1 MGKYKEADLS
11 RLKRLSAAERPTKV
25 SVTEFAR
32 PLEPAAAAALL
43 RSLPDQL
50 AAKALR
56 EVIARTVAA
65 HRERRPVVLMLGG
78 HVIKVGVS
86 PCFIELLE
94 RGVIT
99 HVAMNGAAAIH
110 DVEIA
115 RLGRTSEDVEAN
127 LATGSFGMVDETG
140 TFMNEVAKVA
150 ARAGL
155 GLGEAWGRALEDEP
169 APHRDVSL
177 LARAWRRSVP
187 ATVHVALG
195 TDTIHYDPGCDGGA
209 LGETSLRDF
218 RVLAG
223 TLAGGPRRGGVECR
237 LRRAHAGG
245 VPQGPHGG
253 EEPRRQPR
261 RPDDGQLRPAPA
273 LPAARERGRAPDA
286 RRGSARLLP
295 DRSSRD
301 PDAAL
306 LRRSRGWNRGRNR
319 VVRNALRGRCLRGF
333 RDWQGG
339 VSIDSEG
346 TRARYSQSPG
356 RLSRPQTADDR
367 RRRTFRDARCYSIAA

>member
-32 PLEPAAAAALL
+32 PLEPAAASSLL

-223 TLAGGPRRGGVECR
+223 TLAEARGAVV
-237 LRRAHAGG
+237 LN
-245 VPQGPHGG
+245 V
-253 EEPRRQPR
+253 
-261 RPDDGQLRPAPA
+261 
-273 LPAARERGRAPDA
+273 
-286 RRGSARLLP
+286 GSAVLMPEVFLK
-295 DRSSRD
+295 
-301 PDAAL
+301 AL
-306 LRRSRGWNRGRNR
+306 TVAKNLGASLAGLTTVNFDQLQHYRPRVNVVERPTRGAGARGYSLTGHHEILMPLFC
-319 VVRNALRGRCLRGF
+319 A
-333 RDWQGG
+333 G
-339 VSIDSEG
+339 VMDG
-346 TRARYSQSPG
+346 
-356 RLSRPQTADDR
+356 
-367 RRRTFRDARCYSIAA
+367 IAAGIG

>member
-43 RSLPDQL
+43 SSLPDQL

-218 RVLAG
+218 RVFAG
-223 TLAGGPRRGGVECR
+223 TLAEARGAVV
-237 LRRAHAGG
+237 LN
-245 VPQGPHGG
+245 V
-253 EEPRRQPR
+253 
-261 RPDDGQLRPAPA
+261 
-273 LPAARERGRAPDA
+273 
-286 RRGSARLLP
+286 GSAVLMPEVFLK
-295 DRSSRD
+295 
-301 PDAAL
+301 AL
-306 LRRSRGWNRGRNR
+306 TVAKNLGASLAGLTTVNFDQLQHYRPRVNVVERPTRGAGARGYSLTGHHEILMPLFCAG
-319 VVRNALRGRCLRGF
+319 VVDGIGAGIG
-333 RDWQGG
+333 
-339 VSIDSEG
+339 
-346 TRARYSQSPG
+346 
-356 RLSRPQTADDR
+356 
-367 RRRTFRDARCYSIAA
+367 

>member
-1 MGKYKEADLS
+1 MGRYKEADLT

-25 SVTEFAR
+25 SVNEFAR

-50 AAKALR
+50 AARTLR
-56 EVIARTVAA
+56 EVIARTQAA
-65 HRERRPVVLMLGG
+65 HRAKRPVVLMLGG

-86 PCFIELLE
+86 PCFIELIE

-115 RLGRTSEDVEAN
+115 RMGRTSEDVEAH
-127 LATGSFGMVDETG
+127 LQAGSFGMVDETG
-140 TFMNEVAKVA
+140 TFMNEVARVA

-155 GLGEAWGRALEDEP
+155 GLGEAWGRALEDERSE
-169 APHRDVSL
+169 HRDVSL

-218 RVLAG
+218 RVFAG
-223 TLAGGPRRGGVECR
+223 TLAEARGAVV
-237 LRRAHAGG
+237 LN
-245 VPQGPHGG
+245 V
-253 EEPRRQPR
+253 
-261 RPDDGQLRPAPA
+261 
-273 LPAARERGRAPDA
+273 
-286 RRGSARLLP
+286 GSAVLMPEVFLKALTVARNLGASMDGLTTANFDQIQHYRPRVNVVERPTRAEGARGYSLTGHHEILLP
-295 DRSSRD
+295 LFC
-301 PDAAL
+301 A
-306 LRRSRGWNRGRNR
+306 G
-319 VVRNALRGRCLRGF
+319 VVAG
-333 RDWQGG
+333 
-339 VSIDSEG
+339 
-346 TRARYSQSPG
+346 
-356 RLSRPQTADDR
+356 
-367 RRRTFRDARCYSIAA
+367 IA

>member
-1 MGKYKEADLS
+1 MGRYPEADLS
-11 RLKRLSAAERPTKV
+11 KLQRLSAEDRPTKV

-50 AAKALR
+50 AARTLR
-56 EVIARTVAA
+56 DVIERTVAA
-65 HRERRPVVLMLGG
+65 RSAARPIVLMLGG

-115 RLGRTSEDVEAN
+115 RMGRTSEDVDAH
-127 LATGSFGMVDETG
+127 LQAGSFGMVDETG
-140 TFMNEVAKVA
+140 TFMNEVARVA

-155 GLGEAWGRALEDEP
+155 GLGEAWGRALEDER
-169 APHRDVSL
+169 APHRDASL
-177 LARAWRRSVP
+177 LARAWRRGVP

-223 TLAGGPRRGGVECR
+223 TLAEARGAVV
-237 LRRAHAGG
+237 LN
-245 VPQGPHGG
+245 V
-253 EEPRRQPR
+253 
-261 RPDDGQLRPAPA
+261 
-273 LPAARERGRAPDA
+273 
-286 RRGSARLLP
+286 GSAVLMPEVFLKALTVARNLGASLAGLTTVNFDQLQHYRPRVNVVERPTRAEGARGYSLTGHHEILLP
-295 DRSSRD
+295 LYC
-301 PDAAL
+301 A
-306 LRRSRGWNRGRNR
+306 
-319 VVRNALRGRCLRGF
+319 
-333 RDWQGG
+333 G
-339 VSIDSEG
+339 VL
-346 TRARYSQSPG
+346 ARLAP
-356 RLSRPQTADDR
+356 
-367 RRRTFRDARCYSIAA
+367 